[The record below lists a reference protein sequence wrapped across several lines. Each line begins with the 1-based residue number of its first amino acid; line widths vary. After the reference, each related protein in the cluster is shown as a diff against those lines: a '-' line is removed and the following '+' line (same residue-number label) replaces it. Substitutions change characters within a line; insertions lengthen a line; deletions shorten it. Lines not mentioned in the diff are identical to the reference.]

1 MRKILIFLSV
11 ITITIFG
18 SCTMP
23 YRYIYT
29 ATPPNNPYFIE
40 KGESKL
46 AGYYSGAWHGGDPSQ
61 RRSGGWDLQGAYAI
75 GNHWAVTAG
84 YLNRNEIDGYRY
96 NDGDNNPQG
105 PYLHY
110 KRNLFDIGTGYF
122 VALDKKKVA
131 TFNLYGGVALGKFSF
146 ADEDYD
152 KFHKSSITK
161 TYFQPSLNY
170 MPTPNI
176 RLSFGSRLSFVHYGN
191 IQTSYT
197 QYEIEEL
204 SLNLINNQTITYI
217 EPAFNMQFGL
227 REFPGAKLDFT
238 ISGTTRPFSDE
249 RILLFSRTS
258 NVSIGFSFDLSKMTK
273 KE

>member
-11 ITITIFG
+11 IVLTIFG

-46 AGYYSGAWHGGDPSQ
+46 AGYYSNSWSNGDIST
-61 RRSGGWDLQGAYAI
+61 RRSGGWDFQGAYAL

-84 YLNRNEIDGYRY
+84 YLNRREIDGFSSY
-96 NDGDNNPQG
+96 NSED
-105 PYLHY
+105 YIIKY

-122 VALDKKKVA
+122 LALDEKKVV
-131 TFNLYGGVALGKFSF
+131 TINLYGGVALGKFSF
-146 ADEDYD
+146 TDEYYD

-161 TYFQPSLNY
+161 TYLQPSLNF
-170 MPTPNI
+170 MPTPNF
-176 RLSFGSRLSFVHYGN
+176 RMSLGSRFSFVHYGN

-197 QYEIEEL
+197 QNELAEYHLL
-204 SLNLINNQTITYI
+204 SLNNRTITYI
-217 EPAFNMQFGL
+217 EPAFNMQFGF
-227 REFPGAKLDFT
+227 REFPGAKIDFT
-238 ISGTTRPFSDE
+238 ISGTSRPFRDE
-249 RILLFSRTS
+249 RVLLFSRTS
-258 NVSIGFSFDLSKMTK
+258 NVSIGLSFDISKMTK